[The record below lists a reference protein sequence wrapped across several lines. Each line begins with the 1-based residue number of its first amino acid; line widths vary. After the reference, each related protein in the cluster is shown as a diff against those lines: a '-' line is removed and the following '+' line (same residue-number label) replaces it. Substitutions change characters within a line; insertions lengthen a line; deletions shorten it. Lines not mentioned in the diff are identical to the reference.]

1 MYCPWFFVLDFTPE
15 VIEDLEHLYPLLDR
29 LKIFIRYLLW
39 RSTFVK
45 DLVKTSGSDDTKA
58 MVKIDFVTRSMQFFA
73 GLHFWSSQKSLSC
86 SSALGFFYFCYSG
99 SPFLFAG
106 DSTDL
111 VSSNR
116 PIIDCACD

>member
-73 GLHFWSSQKSLSC
+73 GLHF
-86 SSALGFFYFCYSG
+86 
-99 SPFLFAG
+99 
-106 DSTDL
+106 
-111 VSSNR
+111 
-116 PIIDCACD
+116 